1 MVKVWAT
8 HKEKGKKKKQ
18 VEEDRDDTYIGVT
31 MNRMHEHVEGN
42 CFLLTIFSD
51 ISFTYNCRYFFSYC
65 LLLLYCYSYFNKK
78 SLKIPKV

>member
-31 MNRMHEHVEGN
+31 MNRMHEHVE
-42 CFLLTIFSD
+42 
-51 ISFTYNCRYFFSYC
+51 
-65 LLLLYCYSYFNKK
+65 
-78 SLKIPKV
+78 

>member
-51 ISFTYNCRYFFSYC
+51 ISFTFNCRYF
-65 LLLLYCYSYFNKK
+65 LVIVCYYFIVIVI
-78 SLKIPKV
+78 LIRKV